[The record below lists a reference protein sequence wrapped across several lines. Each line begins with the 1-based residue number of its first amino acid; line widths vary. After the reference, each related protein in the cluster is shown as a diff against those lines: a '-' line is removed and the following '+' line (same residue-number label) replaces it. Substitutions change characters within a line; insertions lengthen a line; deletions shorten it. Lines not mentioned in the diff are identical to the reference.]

1 MKYVTILLLLG
12 FALGCNV
19 VDPVSISGS
28 VEGVSPEAFANAAVS
43 ILHEEGY
50 TVETV
55 DPVAGVVTTAWRDES
70 SYASQTFLDVSRR
83 TRISVVMDFYTHEVN
98 VQMTKQKRGSEDPW
112 RNDGLS
118 DADRDRLRLILMRIQ
133 ERVRLIAQR
142 EAEVVATK
150 RSIW

>member
-1 MKYVTILLLLG
+1 MKYVVIFFLLS
-12 FALGCNV
+12 FSLGCNV

-28 VEGVSPEAFANAAVS
+28 VEKISPVAFANAAVT

-55 DPVAGVVTTAWRDES
+55 DPMAGVVTTSWRDES
-70 SYASQTFLDVSRR
+70 SYASQNFLDVSRR
-83 TRISVVMDFYTHEVN
+83 TRISVVMDFLTYEVN
-98 VQMTKQKRGSEDPW
+98 VQMTKQKRSSEDPW

-118 DADRDRLRLILMRIQ
+118 DADRDRLQLILARIQ
-133 ERVRLIAQR
+133 ERIRLIAQQ
-142 EAEVVATK
+142 ESEVVATK

>member
-1 MKYVTILLLLG
+1 MT
-12 FALGCNV
+12 
-19 VDPVSISGS
+19 
-28 VEGVSPEAFANAAVS
+28 

-55 DPVAGVVTTAWRDES
+55 DPVAGVVTTGWRDES

-83 TRISVVMDFYTHEVN
+83 TRISVVMDFFTQEIN
-98 VQMTKQKRGSEDPW
+98 VQMTKQKRSSEDPW

-118 DADRDRLRLILMRIQ
+118 DADRDRLRLILARIQ
-133 ERVRLIAQR
+133 ERIRFIAQR
-142 EAEVVATK
+142 ESEVVATK

>member
-1 MKYVTILLLLG
+1 MKYVVFFFLVS
-12 FALGCNV
+12 FAMGCNV

-28 VEGVSPEAFANAAVS
+28 VEEISPVAFANATVT

-55 DPVAGVVTTAWRDES
+55 DPVAGVVTTGWRHES

-98 VQMTKQKRGSEDPW
+98 VQMTKQKRSGDDPW
-112 RNDGLS
+112 RNNGLS
-118 DADRDRLRLILMRIQ
+118 DADRDRLRLLLARIQ
-133 ERVRLIAQR
+133 ERIRLIAQR
-142 EAEVVATK
+142 EAGATK
-150 RSIW
+150 WSIW

>member
-1 MKYVTILLLLG
+1 MRYVTILLLLG
-12 FALGCNV
+12 FSLGCNV
-19 VDPVSISGS
+19 VDHVSISGS
-28 VEGVSPEAFANAAVS
+28 VEKISPEAFANAAVT

-55 DPVAGVVTTAWRDES
+55 DPVAGVVTTGWRDES

-83 TRISVVMDFYTHEVN
+83 TRISVVMDFFTQEIN
-98 VQMTKQKRGSEDPW
+98 VQMTKQKRSSEDPW

-118 DADRDRLRLILMRIQ
+118 DADRDRLRLILARIQ
-133 ERVRLIAQR
+133 ERIRFIAQR
-142 EAEVVATK
+142 ESEVVATK

>member
-1 MKYVTILLLLG
+1 MKYVVIFFCLS

-28 VEGVSPEAFANAAVS
+28 VEKISPAAFANATVT

-55 DPVAGVVTTAWRDES
+55 DPIAGVVTTGWRHES
-70 SYASQTFLDVSRR
+70 SYASQTFFDISRR
-83 TRISVVMDFYTHEVN
+83 TRISVVMDFFTQEVN
-98 VQMTKQKRGSEDPW
+98 VQMTKQKRSGDDPW
-112 RNDGLS
+112 RNNGLS
-118 DADRDRLRLILMRIQ
+118 DADRDRLRLILVRIQ
-133 ERVRLIAQR
+133 ERIRLIAQR
-142 EAEVVATK
+142 EGVVATK

>member
-1 MKYVTILLLLG
+1 MKYIAIFFLLG
-12 FALGCNV
+12 FAMGCDV

-28 VEGVSPEAFANAAVS
+28 VEQISPDAFANATVS

-50 TVETV
+50 TIETV
-55 DPVAGVVTTAWRDES
+55 DPVAGVVTTGWRDES

-83 TRISVVMDFYTHEVN
+83 TRISVVMDFYTHDVN
-98 VQMTKQKRGSEDPW
+98 VQMTKQKRSSEDPW

-118 DADRDRLRLILMRIQ
+118 GADRDRLQLILTRIQ
-133 ERVRLIAQR
+133 ERIRLIAQR
-142 EAEVVATK
+142 EAGATK

>member
-1 MKYVTILLLLG
+1 MKYVAILLLLG

-28 VEGVSPEAFANAAVS
+28 VEKISPEVFANAAVT

-50 TVETV
+50 TIETV
-55 DPVAGVVTTAWRDES
+55 DPVAGVVTTGWRDES
-70 SYASQTFLDVSRR
+70 SYASQTFFDVSRR
-83 TRISVVMDFYTHEVN
+83 TRISVVMDFFTQEIN
-98 VQMTKQKRGSEDPW
+98 VQMTKQKRSSEDPW

-118 DADRDRLRLILMRIQ
+118 GADRDRLRLILVRIQ
-133 ERVRLIAQR
+133 ERIRLIAER
-142 EAEVVATK
+142 EGVVATK

>member
-1 MKYVTILLLLG
+1 MKYVTILFLFG
-12 FALGCNV
+12 FAMGCNV

-28 VEGVSPEAFANAAVS
+28 VENISSEVFANAAVT

-50 TVETV
+50 TIETV

-70 SYASQTFLDVSRR
+70 SYASQTFFDVSRR
-83 TRISVVMDFYTHEVN
+83 TRISVVIDFLTHEVN
-98 VQMTKQKRGSEDPW
+98 VQMTKQKRSSEDPW

-118 DADRDRLRLILMRIQ
+118 GADRDRLRLILARIQ
-133 ERVRLIAQR
+133 ERIRLIVQR
-142 EAEVVATK
+142 EGSVVATK

>member
-1 MKYVTILLLLG
+1 MKYVVIFFFLS
-12 FALGCNV
+12 FAMGCNV

-118 DADRDRLRLILMRIQ
+118 DADRTRLRLILMRIQ

-142 EAEVVATK
+142 EAGVVATK

>member
-1 MKYVTILLLLG
+1 MKYVMILLLLG

-50 TVETV
+50 TIETV

-70 SYASQTFLDVSRR
+70 SYASQTFFDVSRR

-142 EAEVVATK
+142 ESEVVATK

>member
-1 MKYVTILLLLG
+1 MKYVVIFFLVS
-12 FALGCNV
+12 FAMGCNV

-28 VEGVSPEAFANAAVS
+28 VEKISPEAFANAAVT

-50 TVETV
+50 TIETV

-83 TRISVVMDFYTHEVN
+83 TRISVVMDFFTHEIN
-98 VQMTKQKRGSEDPW
+98 VQMTKQKRSSEDPW

-118 DADRDRLRLILMRIQ
+118 DADRDRLRLILARVQ
-133 ERVRLIAQR
+133 ERIRLIAQQ
-142 EAEVVATK
+142 ESEVVATK

>member
-1 MKYVTILLLLG
+1 MKYIVFFFLLS
-12 FALGCNV
+12 FAMGCNV

-28 VEGVSPEAFANAAVS
+28 VEEISPEAFANAAVS

-55 DPVAGVVTTAWRDES
+55 DSVAGVVTTGWRDES

-83 TRISVVMDFYTHEVN
+83 TRISVVMDFLTPEVN
-98 VQMTKQKRGSEDPW
+98 VQMTRQKKSSEDPW

-118 DADRDRLRLILMRIQ
+118 DADRDRLQLILARIQ
-133 ERVRLIAQR
+133 ERIRLISQR
-142 EAEVVATK
+142 ESEVVATK

>member
-1 MKYVTILLLLG
+1 MKYVAILFLLG
-12 FALGCNV
+12 FSLGCNV

-28 VEGVSPEAFANAAVS
+28 VEKISPVAFANATVT

-55 DPVAGVVTTAWRDES
+55 DPMAGVVTTGWRHES

-83 TRISVVMDFYTHEVN
+83 TRISVVMDFFTQEIN
-98 VQMTKQKRGSEDPW
+98 VQMTKQKRSSEDPW

-118 DADRDRLRLILMRIQ
+118 DADRDRLRLILARIQ

-142 EAEVVATK
+142 EGIVATK

>member
-1 MKYVTILLLLG
+1 MKYVMILLLLG

-118 DADRDRLRLILMRIQ
+118 DADRTRLRLILMRIQ

>member
-1 MKYVTILLLLG
+1 MKYVAILFLLG

-28 VEGVSPEAFANAAVS
+28 VEKISPVAFANAAVT

-55 DPVAGVVTTAWRDES
+55 DPMAGVVTTGWRHES
-70 SYASQTFLDVSRR
+70 SYASQTFFDVSRR
-83 TRISVVMDFYTHEVN
+83 TRISVVMDFFTQEIN
-98 VQMTKQKRGSEDPW
+98 VQMTKQKRSGDDPW
-112 RNDGLS
+112 RNNGLS
-118 DADRDRLRLILMRIQ
+118 DADRDRLRLILARIQ
-133 ERVRLIAQR
+133 ERIRLIAER
-142 EAEVVATK
+142 EEGVATK

>member
-1 MKYVTILLLLG
+1 MKYVMIFFLMS
-12 FALGCNV
+12 FAMGCDV

-28 VEGVSPEAFANAAVS
+28 VEQISPDAFANATVS

-50 TVETV
+50 TIETV
-55 DPVAGVVTTAWRDES
+55 DPVAGVVTTGWRDES

-83 TRISVVMDFYTHEVN
+83 TRISVVMDFFTHDVN
-98 VQMTKQKRGSEDPW
+98 VQMTKQKRSSEDPW

-118 DADRDRLRLILMRIQ
+118 GADRDRLQLILARIQ
-133 ERVRLIAQR
+133 ERIRLIAQR
-142 EAEVVATK
+142 EAGATK

>member
-1 MKYVTILLLLG
+1 MKYVMIFFLMS
-12 FALGCNV
+12 FAMGCDV

-28 VEGVSPEAFANAAVS
+28 VEQISPDAFANATVS

-50 TVETV
+50 TIETV
-55 DPVAGVVTTAWRDES
+55 DPVAGVVTTGWRDES

-83 TRISVVMDFYTHEVN
+83 TRISVVMDFFTHDVN
-98 VQMTKQKRGSEDPW
+98 VQMTKQKRSSEDPW

-118 DADRDRLRLILMRIQ
+118 GADRDRLQLILTRIQ
-133 ERVRLIAQR
+133 ERIRLIAQR
-142 EAEVVATK
+142 EAGATK

>member
-28 VEGVSPEAFANAAVS
+28 VEKISPVAFANAAVS

-55 DPVAGVVTTAWRDES
+55 DPVAGVVTTGWRHES

-142 EAEVVATK
+142 EAGVVATK

>member
-28 VEGVSPEAFANAAVS
+28 VEKISPVAFANATVT

-55 DPVAGVVTTAWRDES
+55 DPMAGVVTTGWRYES
-70 SYASQTFLDVSRR
+70 SYASQTFFDVSRR
-83 TRISVVMDFYTHEVN
+83 SRISVVMDFFTHEIN
-98 VQMTKQKRGSEDPW
+98 VQLTKQKRSGDDPW
-112 RNDGLS
+112 RNNGLS
-118 DADRDRLRLILMRIQ
+118 DADRDRLQLILVRIQ
-133 ERVRLIAQR
+133 ERIRLIAQH
-142 EAEVVATK
+142 EEGVVATK
-150 RSIW
+150 RSMW

>member
-1 MKYVTILLLLG
+1 MKYVVIFFCLSL
-12 FALGCNV
+12 AMGCNV

-28 VEGVSPEAFANAAVS
+28 VEKISPAAFANATVT

-55 DPVAGVVTTAWRDES
+55 DPIAGVVTTGWRYES
-70 SYASQTFLDVSRR
+70 SYASQTFFDVSRR
-83 TRISVVMDFYTHEVN
+83 TRISVVMDFFTQEVN
-98 VQMTKQKRGSEDPW
+98 VQLTKQKRSGDDPW

-118 DADRDRLRLILMRIQ
+118 DADRDRLRLILVRIQ
-133 ERVRLIAQR
+133 ERIRLIAQR
-142 EAEVVATK
+142 EGVVATK

>member
-28 VEGVSPEAFANAAVS
+28 VEKISPVAFANATVT

-55 DPVAGVVTTAWRDES
+55 DPLAGVVTTGWRHES
-70 SYASQTFLDVSRR
+70 SYASQTFFDVSRR
-83 TRISVVMDFYTHEVN
+83 TRISVVMDFLTYEVN
-98 VQMTKQKRGSEDPW
+98 VQMTKQKRSSEDPW

-118 DADRDRLRLILMRIQ
+118 DADRDRLQLILARIQ
-133 ERVRLIAQR
+133 ERIRLIAQR
-142 EAEVVATK
+142 EGVVVTK

>member
-1 MKYVTILLLLG
+1 MRYVTILLFLG
-12 FALGCNV
+12 FSLGCNV

-28 VEGVSPEAFANAAVS
+28 VEKISPEAFANAAVT

-55 DPVAGVVTTAWRDES
+55 DPVAGVVTTGWRDES

-83 TRISVVMDFYTHEVN
+83 TRISVVMDFFTQEIN
-98 VQMTKQKRGSEDPW
+98 VQMTKQKRSSEDPW

-118 DADRDRLRLILMRIQ
+118 DADRDRLRLILARIQ
-133 ERVRLIAQR
+133 ERIRFIAQR
-142 EAEVVATK
+142 ESEVVATK